1 MDASEREDLMARTEK
16 TPGLSDLERLV
27 MEQVWD
33 SQDDVTV
40 RQIVD
45 RVNAVSDKE
54 RAYTTLMTI
63 MSRLESKG
71 MLKKQKR
78 PRSDLFSP
86 AVGKQEYLEARA
98 KVEVDALVGEYGE
111 IARALFVREI
121 EESDPQAVEKL
132 RRLAGEPDS

>member
-1 MDASEREDLMARTEK
+1 MARTEK

>member
-1 MDASEREDLMARTEK
+1 MARTES
-16 TPGLSDLERLV
+16 TPALSDLERQV

-71 MLKKQKR
+71 MLRKQKR
-78 PRSDLFSP
+78 SRSDLFSP
-86 AVGKQEYLEARA
+86 AVGRQEYLKARA
-98 KVEVDALVGEYGE
+98 KVEVDALIGEYGE

-132 RRLAGEPDS
+132 RRLAGESDS

>member
-1 MDASEREDLMARTEK
+1 MARTEK

-45 RVNAVSDKE
+45 RVNAVSEKE

-86 AVGKQEYLEARA
+86 AVGRQEYLEARA

-132 RRLAGEPDS
+132 RRLADEPDS

>member
-1 MDASEREDLMARTEK
+1 MEDIEK
-16 TPGLSDLERLV
+16 TPALSELERQV

-33 SQDDVTV
+33 SEDDVTV
-40 RQIVD
+40 RQIVEKI
-45 RVNAVSDKE
+45 NATSEKQ

-71 MLKKQKR
+71 MLNKQKR
-78 PRSDLFSP
+78 SRSDLFSP
-86 AVGKQEYLEARA
+86 AIGRQEYLEARA

-121 EESDPQAVEKL
+121 AESDPQAAEKL
-132 RRLAGEPDS
+132 RRMAENTDA